1 MNQSGYYRHP
11 TIRDEIIV
19 FTSEDDLWSVPAS
32 GGIARRL
39 TSSLSRV
46 SRPLLSP
53 DGALIA
59 FVASEE
65 GHPELYV
72 MPADG
77 GEPRRL
83 TYYGASTYPVEWSN
97 DGRRILFSTNHGQP
111 FAHIFCVHSIT
122 IDGEDA
128 EQVPIGPAMSMS
140 MGPDGGMVIGRNTQ
154 DTARW
159 KRYRGGTAGDLW
171 IDVTGSG
178 TFKRLI
184 DINSNL
190 DSPMWIGDRIY
201 FLSDH
206 EGYGNIYSCNT
217 SGIDVQRHTDH
228 DDYYARNASSD
239 GRRIVYHAGADIY
252 LLDPL
257 TDRSGK
263 VAIDYHSPRTQR
275 SRKFVDPSSYL
286 QDYDIHPEGHSLA
299 LVVRGKPITMGNFAG
314 PAVQHGEPFGARY
327 RLIRHLNDGVRMVGT
342 SDRGGE
348 EALVVLKGN
357 GAEEEDRFDHLDIG
371 RPVTIVVAPKG
382 EKVAIGNHRNEIIVV
397 DLSERT
403 MTIVDRSNTMHDQ
416 GFSWSPDGRWL
427 AFNHAETPET
437 SYLMV
442 ADVAEGTTHRITTP
456 VLHDISPSWDPEGRY
471 LYFLSYREFDPVYD
485 NVHFHLSFPRGM
497 RPYLLTLRRDLPDP
511 FLPRPKAPKRMNGEG
526 PPEPGA
532 AAKEPNEV
540 AVTIDFEGIE
550 RRIRPFPARDGKYSQ
565 VLGGK
570 GKVYFVGHPI
580 MGSLDSENETEPRPT
595 GTLEVFDLETAKIDR
610 IVGGLNEIGLAR
622 DGATMV
628 YRSGHRLRVFAAAA
642 KPDEKATEPGE
653 STGWVDLSRSRIMVQ
668 PAAEWRQMYR
678 EAWRLQRDFFWTEGM
693 LGIDWDKVYDR
704 YLPLVDR
711 VGARSEFSDV
721 IWELHGE
728 LGTSHAYEMGGDY
741 RESPIYAQGFLGA
754 DYAWIAESDAW
765 IVARIVRG
773 DAWDAKYG
781 SPLEAPGVNI
791 APGDRIIS
799 INGRQ
804 VTRRRSPYELLMNT
818 AGTEVQITVA
828 AAEGGEPRTVT
839 VRALR
844 NERAVRYREWVEE
857 NRRRVHEATDGKV
870 GYVHVP
876 NMGPL
881 GYSEFHR
888 GFLSEVGCGA
898 LIVDVRYNG
907 GGHVSQLILEK
918 LARKRIGYGLARY
931 GMPEPY
937 PMYSI
942 AGPIVALTNEN
953 AGSDGDIFSH
963 GFKVMKLGPLIGKR
977 TWGGVVGIWPR
988 NPLVDGSV
996 TTQPEF
1002 STWFEDV
1009 KWGLE
1014 NYGTDPDIDIDI
1026 TPQDWA
1032 SGCDPQMERAISE
1045 ALRLMKDHPFVLP
1058 SFDDRP
1064 VMAPGPLPDR
1074 IAVDANGST
1083 RA

>member
-314 PAVQHGEPFGARY
+314 PAVQHGEPFGAR
-327 RLIRHLNDGVRMVGT
+327 
-342 SDRGGE
+342 
-348 EALVVLKGN
+348 
-357 GAEEEDRFDHLDIG
+357 
-371 RPVTIVVAPKG
+371 
-382 EKVAIGNHRNEIIVV
+382 
-397 DLSERT
+397 
-403 MTIVDRSNTMHDQ
+403 
-416 GFSWSPDGRWL
+416 
-427 AFNHAETPET
+427 
-437 SYLMV
+437 
-442 ADVAEGTTHRITTP
+442 
-456 VLHDISPSWDPEGRY
+456 
-471 LYFLSYREFDPVYD
+471 
-485 NVHFHLSFPRGM
+485 
-497 RPYLLTLRRDLPDP
+497 
-511 FLPRPKAPKRMNGEG
+511 
-526 PPEPGA
+526 
-532 AAKEPNEV
+532 
-540 AVTIDFEGIE
+540 
-550 RRIRPFPARDGKYSQ
+550 
-565 VLGGK
+565 
-570 GKVYFVGHPI
+570 
-580 MGSLDSENETEPRPT
+580 
-595 GTLEVFDLETAKIDR
+595 
-610 IVGGLNEIGLAR
+610 
-622 DGATMV
+622 
-628 YRSGHRLRVFAAAA
+628 
-642 KPDEKATEPGE
+642 
-653 STGWVDLSRSRIMVQ
+653 
-668 PAAEWRQMYR
+668 
-678 EAWRLQRDFFWTEGM
+678 
-693 LGIDWDKVYDR
+693 
-704 YLPLVDR
+704 
-711 VGARSEFSDV
+711 
-721 IWELHGE
+721 
-728 LGTSHAYEMGGDY
+728 
-741 RESPIYAQGFLGA
+741 
-754 DYAWIAESDAW
+754 
-765 IVARIVRG
+765 
-773 DAWDAKYG
+773 
-781 SPLEAPGVNI
+781 
-791 APGDRIIS
+791 
-799 INGRQ
+799 
-804 VTRRRSPYELLMNT
+804 
-818 AGTEVQITVA
+818 
-828 AAEGGEPRTVT
+828 
-839 VRALR
+839 
-844 NERAVRYREWVEE
+844 
-857 NRRRVHEATDGKV
+857 
-870 GYVHVP
+870 
-876 NMGPL
+876 
-881 GYSEFHR
+881 
-888 GFLSEVGCGA
+888 
-898 LIVDVRYNG
+898 
-907 GGHVSQLILEK
+907 
-918 LARKRIGYGLARY
+918 
-931 GMPEPY
+931 
-937 PMYSI
+937 
-942 AGPIVALTNEN
+942 
-953 AGSDGDIFSH
+953 
-963 GFKVMKLGPLIGKR
+963 
-977 TWGGVVGIWPR
+977 
-988 NPLVDGSV
+988 
-996 TTQPEF
+996 
-1002 STWFEDV
+1002 
-1009 KWGLE
+1009 
-1014 NYGTDPDIDIDI
+1014 
-1026 TPQDWA
+1026 
-1032 SGCDPQMERAISE
+1032 
-1045 ALRLMKDHPFVLP
+1045 
-1058 SFDDRP
+1058 
-1064 VMAPGPLPDR
+1064 
-1074 IAVDANGST
+1074 
-1083 RA
+1083 